1 MSLPVFCFI
10 FAAQLTQ
17 ENFQPSLQKSISTLL
32 MTLFSVCM
40 YSIIFV
46 DTCAKRTVFTIIVFL
61 TLQEN
66 WDVPALPLRSALA
79 VLIEDHLHEGRKAGN
94 GALRI
99 GDAGLGSAQ
108 ASENPLSGTG
118 EHHSAVPGTPHA
130 SCSVLRMGISSSR

>member
-79 VLIEDHLHEGRKAGN
+79 VLIEDDEGRKVGN

-130 SCSVLRMGISSSR
+130 SRLVLKKGIASSR